1 MTIRSG
7 ERTVSFIG
15 KILAIYLLKYKFQ
28 TLMKPKKESMLNIY
42 LGNTG
47 NAHTCCGCHPSR
59 GMLLMPDQG
68 LLLFLGVTCYHPLL
82 CFSLFDSV
90 VSYEGFILSVITPC
104 KIIFGNCHILPQ
116 ILLLQIHN
124 LACQRFCR
132 HISNIQVSEAAA
144 NCQHSLPT

>member
-7 ERTVSFIG
+7 ERTVSCIG

-28 TLMKPKKESMLNIY
+28 TLMKPQKESMLNIY

-47 NAHTCCGCHPSR
+47 NTHTCCGCHPSR

-68 LLLFLGVTCYHPLL
+68 LLLFFGVTCYPCFLESPVSHPLL

-124 LACQRFCR
+124 LA
-132 HISNIQVSEAAA
+132 
-144 NCQHSLPT
+144 